1 MIHASQGETIM
12 AEEILVQALEAK
24 RIDVDS
30 PEEMSAW
37 SRELDLPEGRLRE
50 VIDLIGPMTA
60 AIRFYVASPKF
71 KSAAQS

>member
-1 MIHASQGETIM
+1 M
-12 AEEILVQALEAK
+12 AEEILVQTLDAK

-30 PEEMSAW
+30 PEQISAW
-37 SRELDLPEGRLRE
+37 SRELDLSEARLRE

-71 KSAAQS
+71 KAALH

>member
-1 MIHASQGETIM
+1 M
-12 AEEILVQALEAK
+12 AEQNPTTALEAK
-24 RIDVDS
+24 RIDVDD
-30 PEEMSAW
+30 PEQMSTW

-71 KSAAQS
+71 KTVA